1 MPGGVSDRC
10 RHIAASFT
18 DAGLETYVSADIRR
32 DIWKKLLGN
41 IAMSAVSGTTD
52 LTSAACLNIPEL
64 KTTSLR
70 ALDEALAVATSHGIV
85 LDRDEALAG
94 MVAISEPGGTGDNKS
109 SLCVDILNQRKTEVD
124 YIYGSVIALGREA
137 RAVKPNIRRALKS
150 GVTDREFR
158 EMLYQVM
165 HYAGWS
171 IGGPAMNNYKEVLA
185 ELENEG

>member
-124 YIYGSVIALGREA
+124 YIYGSVIALGRENGIA
-137 RAVKPNIRRALKS
+137 TPTLETLASLVKGIES
-150 GVTDREFR
+150 QYV
-158 EMLYQVM
+158 
-165 HYAGWS
+165 
-171 IGGPAMNNYKEVLA
+171 
-185 ELENEG
+185 